1 MCKSVVI
8 LVKTTAYLN
17 EKRNWAPDAWKKLK
31 IKPGVKVRVSSRDHE
46 VRSF

>member
-1 MCKSVVI
+1 MD
-8 LVKTTAYLN
+8 TTAYLN

-46 VRSF
+46 VR